1 MTFFNHNSF
10 AILSGFALAGVAA
23 FLLIARAPR
32 SGWLVWL
39 GLALALVAINLAL
52 RTGTSTLDT
61 PDKVEA
67 ALRND
72 RPTLLEFYS
81 DL

>member
-1 MTFFNHNSF
+1 MTFLNHNSF
-10 AILSGFALAGVAA
+10 AILSGFVLAGGAA
-23 FLLIARAPR
+23 FLLIVRAPR

-39 GLALALVAINLAL
+39 GLALALVVINLVL

-67 ALRND
+67 ALRNGK
-72 RPTLLEFYS
+72 PTLLEFYS